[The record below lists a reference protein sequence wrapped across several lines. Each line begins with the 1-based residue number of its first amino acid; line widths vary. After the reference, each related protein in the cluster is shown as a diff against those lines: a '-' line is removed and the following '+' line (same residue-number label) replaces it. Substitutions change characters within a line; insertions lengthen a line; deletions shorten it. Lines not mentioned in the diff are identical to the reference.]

1 MMTKHVVSKEDQL
14 KKVPLFSNLDKRH
27 LAEIAR
33 ITDVVDV
40 PAGEALIEEGGFG
53 DQFLMILEGQA
64 RVEKNGHVVNRLSQN
79 DFFGEVAL
87 IVHRPRTATVTAE
100 TAMKLLAVHGSHFKD
115 LLENTP
121 GLWKEMAIALCHYI
135 PSKE

>member
-1 MMTKHVVSKEDQL
+1 MTKHEVSKEDQL
-14 KKVPLFSNLDKRH
+14 RKVPLFGKLDKKH

-33 ITDVVDV
+33 ISDIVDV
-40 PAGEALIEEGGFG
+40 PAGEVLVAEGGFG

-64 RVEKNGHVVNRLSQN
+64 KVEKNGKVVNRLSEN
-79 DFFGEVAL
+79 DFFGEIAL
-87 IVHRPRTATVTAE
+87 IVQRPRTATVTAE
-100 TAMKLLAVHGSHFKD
+100 TPMRVLAVHGSYFKD

-121 GLWKEMAIALCHYI
+121 ELWKQIAIALCHYI